1 MQVLVLGGG
10 YAGVVAT
17 RRLERA
23 LPADV
28 ELTVIDESATHL
40 VQHEL
45 HRLVRYPDMVST
57 ITVEFEELFDRA
69 RFVRARVTAIDES
82 AGVATLADG
91 TELPFDYAAVCL
103 GARTAYYDLPGVEEH
118 STPLKRVSDAEAIR
132 EDALAVVDAG
142 EGRIVVGGAGLS
154 GVQVAGELAA
164 LVEQRGAGDAVEVVL
179 LEQAARVA
187 PGFPEH
193 FSAAVHEALVDA
205 GIDVRTGAPVI
216 GATADAVELEGG
228 SIDHE
233 QFVWTGGIRGPA
245 PLGEERPT
253 VPATLRSTDR
263 TFVVGD
269 AGRVVDREG
278 EVLPATAQGAMAQA
292 KVAARNIDRL
302 VRYERDGGVFEPRLA
317 VVDFEPSGWIVS
329 VGDRTVAQV
338 GPLVFRNT
346 AALALKTAVG
356 ARYLTGVGAVR
367 QAAGLVGDEL
377 LAPRNPWREPAP
389 SER

>member
-10 YAGVVAT
+10 YAGVVAA

-23 LPADV
+23 LPSDV

-45 HRLVRYPDMVST
+45 HRLVRYPDMARA
-57 ITVEFEELFDRA
+57 ITVGFEELFNRA
-69 RFVRARVTAIDES
+69 RFVQARVTALDEP

-103 GARTAYYDLPGVEEH
+103 GARTAYYDLPGVEAH
-118 STPLKRVSDAEAIR
+118 ATPLKRVTDAETIR

-142 EGRIVVGGAGLS
+142 GGRIVVGGAGLS
-154 GVQVAGELAA
+154 GVQIAGELAA
-164 LVEQRGAGDAVEVVL
+164 LAEERGAADAVEVVL

-193 FSAAVHEALVDA
+193 FSEAVHGALVEA
-205 GIDVRTGAPVI
+205 GVDVRTGATVT
-216 GATADAVELEGG
+216 GATADAVELEDR
-228 SIDHE
+228 SVDYE
-233 QFVWTGGIRGPA
+233 QFIWTGGIRGPV

-269 AGRVVDREG
+269 SARVIDREG
-278 EVLPATAQGAMAQA
+278 DVLPATAQGAMAQA
-292 KVAARNIDRL
+292 EVAARNIGRL
-302 VRYERDGGVFEPRLA
+302 VRHEREGGVFEPRLES
-317 VVDFEPSGWIVS
+317 VDFEPTGWIVS
-329 VGDRTVAQV
+329 VGNRTVAQV

-356 ARYLTGVGAVR
+356 ARYLAGVGAFR

-377 LAPRNPWREPAP
+377 LAPRNPRRESSPP
-389 SER
+389 ER

>member
-10 YAGVVAT
+10 YAGVVAA

-23 LPADV
+23 LPSDV
-28 ELTVIDESATHL
+28 ELTIIDESATHL

-45 HRLVRYPDMVST
+45 HRLVRYPDMARA
-57 ITVEFEELFDRA
+57 ITVEFEELFSRA
-69 RFVRARVTAIDES
+69 RFVQARVTALDES
-82 AGVATLADG
+82 AGIATLADG

-103 GARTAYYDLPGVEEH
+103 GARTAYYGLPGVEAH
-118 STPLKRVSDAEAIR
+118 ATPLKRVSDAETVR

-142 EGRIVVGGAGLS
+142 EGRMVVGGAGLS
-154 GVQVAGELAA
+154 GVQIAGELAA
-164 LVEQRGAGDAVEVVL
+164 LAEERGAGDAVDVVL

-193 FSAAVHEALVDA
+193 FSAAVLGALVEA
-205 GIDVRTGAPVI
+205 GVDVRTEATVT
-216 GATADAVELEGG
+216 GATADVVELEGG
-228 SIDHE
+228 SVDYG
-233 QFVWTGGIRGPA
+233 QFVWTGGIRGPV

-278 EVLPATAQGAMAQA
+278 DVLPATAQGAMAQA

-302 VRYERDGGVFEPRLA
+302 VRYERDGGVFEPRLES
-317 VVDFEPSGWIVS
+317 VDFEPTGWIVS
-329 VGDRTVAQV
+329 VGNQTVAQV

-377 LAPRNPWREPAP
+377 LAPRNPWRGSSPP
-389 SER
+389 ER